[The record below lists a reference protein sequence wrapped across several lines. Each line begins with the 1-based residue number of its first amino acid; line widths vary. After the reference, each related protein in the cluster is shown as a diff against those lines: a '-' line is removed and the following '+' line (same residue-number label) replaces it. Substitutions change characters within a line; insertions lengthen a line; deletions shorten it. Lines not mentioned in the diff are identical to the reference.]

1 MQKDQKPKHVLT
13 TFLSVFCFVL
23 GRLGLFCFF
32 SKQGF
37 SVALAVQE
45 LTEVISLSLTTSGN
59 VFVVFILFYFS
70 FWNVKES
77 QTSQVAHS

>member
-37 SVALAVQE
+37 CVALAVRE
-45 LTEVISLSLTTSGN
+45 LTEVISLSQTTSGN
-59 VFVVFILFYFS
+59 FLLFLFYFILA
-70 FWNVKES
+70 FGTLKNRK
-77 QTSQVAHS
+77 QAR